1 MLSGCNIFIST
12 YVLFYF
18 IFYYVVHHH
27 CRFCVRTGSER
38 GITARSLSEPAVR
51 RASLP
56 VLCQNRQWWCT
67 LLTPARRPFCR
78 HLPLPLLFLSSSSPL
93 LFRRRRNGATTTP
106 CRCHTGTPQGEDPTG
121 AARGGEELVSP
132 PARVSAPVGAK
143 FLRLGGVGRSHEP
156 DYLGVP

>member
-18 IFYYVVHHH
+18 FYYVVHHH
-27 CRFCVRTGSER
+27 YRFCVRTGSER
-38 GITARSLSEPAVR
+38 GITAGSLSEPAVR
-51 RASLP
+51 GAAAVLP
-56 VLCQNRQWWCT
+56 
-67 LLTPARRPFCR
+67 PSSSSSS
-78 HLPLPLLFLSSSSPL
+78 LPLLFLSSSSSSPF

-132 PARVSAPVGAK
+132 PARVSAPVRAK